1 MKRCQR
7 CGCVKPL
14 SDFYREK
21 GCRDG
26 HRPECKT
33 CNLAARKAKYLEN
46 PAKEIA
52 RVKQWQRRN
61 PERVADYQRRYRAE
75 NKIAFRE
82 GHLRRKFAMTIE
94 AYEAMLAAQGG
105 VCAICGEPPNS
116 GESLH
121 VDHHDERG
129 GVRGILCVRCNNALG
144 QLREDVSV
152 AERAVDYL
160 ESNGFARTG
169 VYELHVLAVARAKGL
184 VKAAG

>member
-1 MKRCQR
+1 MKHCKRCGR
-7 CGCVKPL
+7 VKPL

-33 CNLAARKAKYLEN
+33 CNLAARKAKYQEN
-46 PAKEIA
+46 PTKEIE

-75 NKIAFRE
+75 NKMAIRE

-94 AYEAMLAAQGG
+94 DYEAMLVAQGG
-105 VCAICGEPPNS
+105 ACAICLEPPNA

-121 VDHHDERG
+121 VDHHEGRG

-144 QLREDVSV
+144 QLREDLES
-152 AERAVDYL
+152 AQRAVEYL
-160 ESNGFARTG
+160 ESNGFVRTG
-169 VYELHVLAVARAKGL
+169 YYQIRNLSIARARSL
-184 VKAAG
+184 VPASS